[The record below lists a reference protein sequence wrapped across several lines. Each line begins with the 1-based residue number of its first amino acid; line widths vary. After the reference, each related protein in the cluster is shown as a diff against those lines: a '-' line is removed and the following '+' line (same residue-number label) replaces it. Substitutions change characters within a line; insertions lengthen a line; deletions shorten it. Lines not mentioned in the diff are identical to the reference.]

1 MRLNIHEGS
10 LSFYMVFPEIKYF
23 VLLLAYYREGDR

>member
-10 LSFYMVFPEIKYF
+10 LSFYMVFPGIKYF
-23 VLLLAYYREGDR
+23 LLLLTLL

>member
-23 VLLLAYYREGDR
+23 FVIAHPVMNKR

>member
-23 VLLLAYYREGDR
+23 VLLLTRS

>member
-23 VLLLAYYREGDR
+23 VLLLTRL

>member
-10 LSFYMVFPEIKYF
+10 LSFYMVLPETKYF
-23 VLLLAYYREGDR
+23 LLLLTLL

>member
-1 MRLNIHEGS
+1 MRLNIHEGG

-23 VLLLAYYREGDR
+23 VLLLTRL